1 MSDIDG
7 TADNTSGTGMNRRA
21 LLRAGGMV
29 AGIAGIG
36 GYAAA
41 HASSAG
47 AATGD
52 PVLQGGNN
60 QAGTASTFLNTD
72 AEAPTLLLSNTGP
85 GAPLRLAEHTS
96 APSISESGDLMNF
109 NGDLQFSHGDSML
122 ASVFTSF
129 NSSRLFPVMPFRA
142 VDTRTAAGR
151 GHIINVGG
159 NLDSAGRLIG
169 GHTIDIDLTDYV
181 YLGTAVF
188 TNLTVTQAVSD
199 GYLTLWPRGTRPATS
214 TLNYSAG
221 QVVANFCV
229 CGLSGVD
236 TLRLYAKATT
246 HVLMD
251 IVAFAAGSQA
261 DVNGAFLATAGASNL
276 AGPARKPPAW
286 RTSKNG

>member
-1 MSDIDG
+1 V
-7 TADNTSGTGMNRRA
+7 
-21 LLRAGGMV
+21 V

-36 GYAAA
+36 GFAAA
-41 HASSAG
+41 HAPSAG
-47 AATGD
+47 AASGD

-60 QAGTASTFLNTD
+60 QAGTASTTLNTD
-72 AEAPTLLLSNTGP
+72 AYAPTLLLSNVGP

-96 APSISESGDLMNF
+96 ADSISESGDLMNF
-109 NGDLQFSHGDSML
+109 NGDLQFAHGDSML
-122 ASVFTSF
+122 ASVFTSY
-129 NSSRLFPVMPFRA
+129 NASRMFPVTPFRA

-151 GHIINVGG
+151 GHITNPGG

-229 CGLSGVD
+229 SGLSGVD

-251 IVAFAAGSQA
+251 IVAFAAGSA
-261 DVNGAFLATAGASNL
+261 SDVNSAVLAAAGPSHPTS
-276 AGPARKPPAW
+276 PARKAPAW
-286 RTSKNG
+286 RTAKNG